1 VDIFE
6 DISTSTK
13 KGVFT
18 AKSLDVVF
26 DKHDTSEQVDL
37 AVIQEKLFSVNIVKL
52 LWLYNNNN
60 ILEERMQLKEIALFY
75 IMIYLSVYIILF
87 RSQR

>member
-1 VDIFE
+1 
-6 DISTSTK
+6 
-13 KGVFT
+13 
-18 AKSLDVVF
+18 VVF